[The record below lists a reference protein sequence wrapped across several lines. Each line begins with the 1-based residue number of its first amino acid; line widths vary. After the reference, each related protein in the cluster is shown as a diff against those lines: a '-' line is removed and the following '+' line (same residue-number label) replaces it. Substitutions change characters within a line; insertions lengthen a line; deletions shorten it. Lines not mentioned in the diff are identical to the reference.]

1 MHQYL
6 RGPHYGQRPPCS
18 QSISGSVKML
28 WDLSQWENNNW
39 QRWGNLEVPSHLSKE
54 YATLLTHLKGKAPLN
69 IRKADTRGWG
79 LIPGSYTVSQ
89 GYKQLSQHPNVPPD
103 PKPWQGI
110 WSQTTIPKID
120 TFCWLL
126 CHHRILTEDR
136 FRKRGI
142 IGPSRCSLCEDH
154 EETAA
159 HMMLF
164 CNFAT
169 DLWKEALSPL
179 NSDFAPN
186 HCSDL
191 FSNWKCM
198 YPGGTSQNLQIKEAW
213 LALPKL
219 ICWHIWLERNQRIF
233 NDKKSDPKI
242 TWVKIKSHLKEC
254 VGDQLDRADLS
265 NQDAAWGDSLA
276 PNSLIKPGSPSP
288 KALANPSQGCRTH

>member
-1 MHQYL
+1 M
-6 RGPHYGQRPPCS
+6 
-18 QSISGSVKML
+18 
-28 WDLSQWENNNW
+28 
-39 QRWGNLEVPSHLSKE
+39 PSHLSKE

-136 FRKRGI
+136 FRKRGV

-288 KALANPSQGCRTH
+288 KALANPSQGCRTHWVL